1 MADRNAHLVERVA
14 ARLRGTAGLAPPDP
28 AAAPHAA
35 QVVPLTVTPAG
46 AQPPSLSQ
54 APVLSQAPI
63 LSQAAAPVADYVEPD
78 FVPDDAPAYAP
89 AYAQTSDLRGMPL
102 GDLPVEPAIRRP
114 GPARPELPAG
124 APFLDMAALKRGG
137 LALAGVRSR
146 VTEEYRITVGRI
158 LRALRSANRTG
169 PGAANLVMVTSARPG
184 EGKSFSALNL
194 AVSVAQN
201 GLAEVLLVD
210 VDAKPRSLSTLLGLR
225 ERAGLLDL
233 VDQPELRAED
243 LLVRT
248 AVEGFSVMPLGTAR
262 AGAADAGVTRALATA
277 IERIRRRFTHHVIIL
292 DTAPCLSTSDPS
304 TLAPLVDQV
313 IMVVE
318 AGRTQRAELGAS
330 LELIKACPNIILVL
344 NKVRLTHRHS
354 FGSYYYF
361 GYPS

>member
-28 AAAPHAA
+28 TAAPHAAPHAA
-35 QVVPLTVTPAG
+35 QVVPLTVASP
-46 AQPPSLSQ
+46 LSSPL
-54 APVLSQAPI
+54 ASHAA
-63 LSQAAAPVADYVEPD
+63 AAAPIADYVEPD
-78 FVPDDAPAYAP
+78 FVPDDPP
-89 AYAQTSDLRGMPL
+89 ELDIRGDMPL
-102 GDLPVEPAIRRP
+102 GEPPIEARLDPGARRP

-169 PGAANLVMVTSARPG
+169 PGAANLIMVTSARPG

-233 VDQPELRAED
+233 VDQPDLRAED

-330 LELIKACPNIILVL
+330 LDLIKACPNIILVL

>member
-14 ARLRGTAGLAPPDP
+14 ARMRDTAGLVPPDP
-28 AAAPHAA
+28 ATAPPVA
-35 QVVPLTVTPAG
+35 QVVPLTVAP
-46 AQPPSLSQ
+46 
-54 APVLSQAPI
+54 APVPPPP
-63 LSQAAAPVADYVEPD
+63 PVDYVEPD
-78 FVPDDAPAYAP
+78 FVPDGAPDFVPDFVPNGAPDDMPGAIPADAREAP
-89 AYAQTSDLRGMPL
+89 
-102 GDLPVEPAIRRP
+102 
-114 GPARPELPAG
+114 LPAG

-169 PGAANLVMVTSARPG
+169 PGASNLVMVTSARPG

-194 AVSVAQN
+194 AASIAQN

-225 ERAGLLDL
+225 ERPGLLDL
-233 VDQPELRAED
+233 VDRPDLRAED

-262 AGAADAGVTRALATA
+262 AGVADAGVTRALATA
-277 IERIRRRFTHHVIIL
+277 IERIRRRFTHHVVIL
-292 DTAPCLSTSDPS
+292 DNAPCLSTSDPS

-330 LELIKACPNIILVL
+330 LDLIKACPNIILVL

>member
-1 MADRNAHLVERVA
+1 MADRTTHLVERVA
-14 ARLRGTAGLAPPDP
+14 ARLRGTAGLAAADAQADP
-28 AAAPHAA
+28 AAPPRPAA
-35 QVVPLTVTPAG
+35 EST
-46 AQPPSLSQ
+46 
-54 APVLSQAPI
+54 API
-63 LSQAAAPVADYVEPD
+63 AAPATAASARAASAAAPALVVDYVEPD
-78 FVPDDAPAYAP
+78 FVPDELPPLAEPRPAPRAPAP
-89 AYAQTSDLRGMPL
+89 G
-102 GDLPVEPAIRRP
+102 EPP
-114 GPARPELPAG
+114 SG

-201 GLAEVLLVD
+201 GLSDVLLVD

-225 ERAGLLDL
+225 DRPGLLDL
-233 VDQPELRAED
+233 VDQPDLRAED

-248 AVEGFSVMPLGTAR
+248 AVEGFHVLPLGNAR
-262 AGAADAGVTRALATA
+262 AGTADAGVTRALATA
-277 IERIRRRFTHHVIIL
+277 IERIRRRFTHHVVIL

-330 LELIKACPNIILVL
+330 LELVKACPNIVLVL
-344 NKVRLTHRHS
+344 NKVKLTHRHS

>member
-1 MADRNAHLVERVA
+1 MAERPAHLVERVA
-14 ARLRGTAGLAPPDP
+14 ARLRGTAGLAPADVPADP
-28 AAAPHAA
+28 R
-35 QVVPLTVTPAG
+35 AG
-46 AQPPSLSQ
+46 AQPAGDA
-54 APVLSQAPI
+54 APGGAPAAPRPH
-63 LSQAAAPVADYVEPD
+63 LAPAQAAGPPPVANDPGEIEPD
-78 FVPDDAPAYAP
+78 FAADFPPGELPPEPPLAEAPP
-89 AYAQTSDLRGMPL
+89 
-102 GDLPVEPAIRRP
+102 
-114 GPARPELPAG
+114 RPEPRPAAPPPDLPAG

-137 LALAGVRSR
+137 LALAGVRSK

-158 LRALRSANRTG
+158 LRTLRSANRTG

-201 GLAEVLLVD
+201 GLADVLLVD

-225 ERAGLLDL
+225 ERPGLLDL
-233 VDQPELRAED
+233 VDQPDLRAED

-248 AVEGFSVMPLGTAR
+248 AVEGFQVLPLGIPR
-262 AGAADAGVTRALATA
+262 AGTADAGVTRALATA

-318 AGRTQRAELGAS
+318 AGRTQRSELGAS
-330 LELIKACPNIILVL
+330 LELIKACSNVILVL

>member
-1 MADRNAHLVERVA
+1 MADRTTHLVERVA
-14 ARLRGTAGLAPPDP
+14 ARLRGTAGLAPAEPATPAGP
-28 AAAPHAA
+28 AAAAA
-35 QVVPLTVTPAG
+35 
-46 AQPPSLSQ
+46 PPPP
-54 APVLSQAPI
+54 PVLDDA
-63 LSQAAAPVADYVEPD
+63 EPD
-78 FVPDDAPAYAP
+78 FVPDDLPH
-89 AYAQTSDLRGMPL
+89 
-102 GDLPVEPAIRRP
+102 DLPHGLPSPPGVPPLVETTP
-114 GPARPELPAG
+114 GREADAPAG
-124 APFLDMAALKRGG
+124 APFLDMATLKRGG

-158 LRALRSANRTG
+158 LRTLRTANRTG
-169 PGAANLVMVTSARPG
+169 PGSANLVMVTSARPG

-201 GLAEVLLVD
+201 GLADVLLVD

-225 ERAGLLDL
+225 ERPGLLDL

-248 AVEGFSVMPLGTAR
+248 AVEGFQFLPLGIAR
-262 AGAADAGVTRALATA
+262 SATADAGVTRALATA
-277 IERIRRRFTHHVIIL
+277 IERIRRRFTHHVILL

-330 LELIKACPNIILVL
+330 LELLKACPNVTLVL

>member
-1 MADRNAHLVERVA
+1 MADRATHLVERVA
-14 ARLRGTAGLAPPDP
+14 ARLRGTAGLAAAAAPAEPAAPPRP
-28 AAAPHAA
+28 AAAPGRGSAA
-35 QVVPLTVTPAG
+35 A
-46 AQPPSLSQ
+46 S
-54 APVLSQAPI
+54 
-63 LSQAAAPVADYVEPD
+63 AAAPAPVVDYVEPE
-78 FVPDDAPAYAP
+78 FVPDDLPAEPPPLAEPPPEPRPGAAPA
-89 AYAQTSDLRGMPL
+89 
-102 GDLPVEPAIRRP
+102 EPP
-114 GPARPELPAG
+114 SG

-201 GLAEVLLVD
+201 GLSEVLLVD

-225 ERAGLLDL
+225 DRPGLLDL

-243 LLVRT
+243 LLVHT
-248 AVEGFSVMPLGTAR
+248 AVEGFQVIPLGIAR
-262 AGAADAGVTRALATA
+262 AGAVDAGVTRALATA
-277 IERIRRRFTHHVIIL
+277 IERIRRRFTHHVVLL

-330 LELIKACPNIILVL
+330 LELIKACPNIVLVL

>member
-1 MADRNAHLVERVA
+1 MADRPAHLVERVA

-28 AAAPHAA
+28 GRAAAAVDAA
-35 QVVPLTVTPAG
+35 RPPALPAG
-46 AQPPSLSQ
+46 GPP
-54 APVLSQAPI
+54 PI
-63 LSQAAAPVADYVEPD
+63 ANDTGAHDIGTHDAGEMEPD
-78 FVPDDAPAYAP
+78 FVADFIPGDVPPDAPLP
-89 AYAQTSDLRGMPL
+89 PL
-102 GDLPVEPAIRRP
+102 AEPAMSRPETRSEARP
-114 GPARPELPAG
+114 GVRPPPGAPELPAG

-158 LRALRSANRTG
+158 LRSLRTANRTG

-201 GLAEVLLVD
+201 GLSDVLLVD

-225 ERAGLLDL
+225 DRPGLLDL
-233 VDQPELRAED
+233 VDQPDLRAED

-248 AVEGFSVMPLGTAR
+248 AVEGFQVMPLGIAS

-330 LELIKACPNIILVL
+330 LELVKACPNLILVL

>member
-14 ARLRGTAGLAPPDP
+14 ARLRDTAGLAPPDLPRSDLPRSEP
-28 AAAPHAA
+28 AAAPPVA
-35 QVVPLTVTPAG
+35 QVVPLTAAP
-46 AQPPSLSQ
+46 
-54 APVLSQAPI
+54 APVPPPP
-63 LSQAAAPVADYVEPD
+63 PVDYVEPD
-78 FVPDDAPAYAP
+78 FVPDFVPTGAPDDMPGDMPGDMRDDMPGAMQADAREAP
-89 AYAQTSDLRGMPL
+89 
-102 GDLPVEPAIRRP
+102 
-114 GPARPELPAG
+114 LPAG

-194 AVSVAQN
+194 AASVAQN

-225 ERAGLLDL
+225 ERPGLLDL
-233 VDQPELRAED
+233 VDRPDLRAED

-262 AGAADAGVTRALATA
+262 AGVADAGVTRALATA

-330 LELIKACPNIILVL
+330 LDLIKACPNIVLVL

>member
-1 MADRNAHLVERVA
+1 MADRTAHLVERVA

-28 AAAPHAA
+28 ATEPRQAAPAA
-35 QVVPLTVTPAG
+35 MGTAPATAADTIAFTAPPPALGTMMDG
-46 AQPPSLSQ
+46 AE
-54 APVLSQAPI
+54 ADF
-63 LSQAAAPVADYVEPD
+63 VADEIGP
-78 FVPDDAPAYAP
+78 
-89 AYAQTSDLRGMPL
+89 
-102 GDLPVEPAIRRP
+102 DLPPLADAAEALRIPHAP
-114 GPARPELPAG
+114 GAVPAG

-158 LRALRSANRTG
+158 LRTLRSANRTG
-169 PGAANLVMVTSARPG
+169 PGSANLVMVTSARPG

-194 AVSVAQN
+194 AVSIAQN
-201 GLAEVLLVD
+201 GLADVLLVD

-225 ERAGLLDL
+225 ERPGLLDL
-233 VDQPELRAED
+233 VDQPDLRAED

-248 AVEGFSVMPLGTAR
+248 GVEGFQVLPLGIAR
-262 AGAADAGVTRALATA
+262 AGTADAGVTRALATA
-277 IERIRRRFTHHVIIL
+277 IERIRRRFTHHVILL

-330 LELIKACPNIILVL
+330 LELVRACPNVVLVL

>member
-14 ARLRGTAGLAPPDP
+14 ARLRDTAGLVPPDP
-28 AAAPHAA
+28 AAAPPVA
-35 QVVPLTVTPAG
+35 QVVPLTVAP
-46 AQPPSLSQ
+46 
-54 APVLSQAPI
+54 APVPPP
-63 LSQAAAPVADYVEPD
+63 PVDYVEPD
-78 FVPDDAPAYAP
+78 FVPDFVVPDGVPDFVP
-89 AYAQTSDLRGMPL
+89 NGPPD
-102 GDLPVEPAIRRP
+102 DLPPDARE
-114 GPARPELPAG
+114 GPPPAG

-194 AVSVAQN
+194 AASVAQN

-225 ERAGLLDL
+225 ERPGLLDL
-233 VDQPELRAED
+233 VDRPDLRAED

-262 AGAADAGVTRALATA
+262 AGVADAGVTRALATA

>member
-1 MADRNAHLVERVA
+1 MADRTAHLVERVA
-14 ARLRGTAGLAPPDP
+14 ARLRGTAGLAPPEPTADP
-28 AAAPHAA
+28 TPHAAAPTPPPPAP
-35 QVVPLTVTPAG
+35 PL
-46 AQPPSLSQ
+46 
-54 APVLSQAPI
+54 AP
-63 LSQAAAPVADYVEPD
+63 PVADDVEPD
-78 FVPDDAPAYAP
+78 FVADEIAPDVPPLAAPPQARD
-89 AYAQTSDLRGMPL
+89 Q
-102 GDLPVEPAIRRP
+102 P
-114 GPARPELPAG
+114 GNPPAG
-124 APFLDMAALKRGG
+124 TPFLDMAALKRGG

-169 PGAANLVMVTSARPG
+169 PGSANLVMVTSARPG

-194 AVSVAQN
+194 AVSIAQN
-201 GLAEVLLVD
+201 GLADVLLVD

-225 ERAGLLDL
+225 ERPGLLDL
-233 VDQPELRAED
+233 VDQPDLRAED

-248 AVEGFSVMPLGTAR
+248 SVEGFQVLPLGIAR
-262 AGAADAGVTRALATA
+262 AGTAEAGVTRALATA
-277 IERIRRRFTHHVIIL
+277 IERIRRRFTHHVILL

-330 LELIKACPNIILVL
+330 LELVRACPNVILVL

>member
-1 MADRNAHLVERVA
+1 MADRTTHLVERVA
-14 ARLRGTAGLAPPDP
+14 ARLRGTAGLA
-28 AAAPHAA
+28 AAAADAA
-35 QVVPLTVTPAG
+35 DAPNAANAANAANAPAG
-46 AQPPSLSQ
+46 LAVPPR
-54 APVLSQAPI
+54 PVAAPI
-63 LSQAAAPVADYVEPD
+63 VDYVEPD
-78 FVPDDAPAYAP
+78 FVPDDSPAEPRPMPRVPADAPADAP
-89 AYAQTSDLRGMPL
+89 AGAPAPG
-102 GDLPVEPAIRRP
+102 EPP
-114 GPARPELPAG
+114 SG

-158 LRALRSANRTG
+158 LRGLRSANRAG
-169 PGAANLVMVTSARPG
+169 PGTANLVMITSARPG

-201 GLAEVLLVD
+201 GLSDVLLVD
-210 VDAKPRSLSTLLGLR
+210 VDAKPRSLSTLLNLR
-225 ERAGLLDL
+225 DRPGLLDL
-233 VDQPELRAED
+233 VDQPDLRAED

-248 AVEGFSVMPLGTAR
+248 AVEGFHVLPLGTAR

-277 IERIRRRFTHHVIIL
+277 IERIRRRFTQHVILL

-330 LELIKACPNIILVL
+330 LELVKACPNITLVL
-344 NKVRLTHRHS
+344 NKVKLTHRHS

-361 GYPS
+361 GDPS

>member
-1 MADRNAHLVERVA
+1 MADRTAHLVERVA
-14 ARLRGTAGLAPPDP
+14 ARLRGTAGLAPPEAPAVLPRADAAP
-28 AAAPHAA
+28 APRATAAAPP
-35 QVVPLTVTPAG
+35 PL
-46 AQPPSLSQ
+46 
-54 APVLSQAPI
+54 
-63 LSQAAAPVADYVEPD
+63 ADYVEPD
-78 FVPDDAPAYAP
+78 FVPDDIHA
-89 AYAQTSDLRGMPL
+89 
-102 GDLPVEPAIRRP
+102 DLPPPPEPPEARTPP
-114 GPARPELPAG
+114 GTPADLPAG
-124 APFLDMAALKRGG
+124 APYLDMAALKRGG

-158 LRALRSANRTG
+158 LRALRTANRTG
-169 PGAANLVMVTSARPG
+169 AGAANLVMVTSARPG

-201 GLAEVLLVD
+201 GLADVLLVD

-225 ERAGLLDL
+225 DRPGLLDL
-233 VDQPELRAED
+233 VDQPDLRTED

-248 AVEGFSVMPLGTAR
+248 AVEGFSVLPLGTAQ
-262 AGAADAGVTRALATA
+262 AGAADAGITRALATA

-330 LELIKACPNIILVL
+330 LELLKACPNVILVL
-344 NKVRLTHRHS
+344 NKVKLTHRHS